1 MPCLTFCLHTWAE
14 GWSNQSM
21 SCQLQHVTTMI
32 SHRPQWRQYS
42 YVFSLTLSR
51 GKENSWR
58 NFPKVFSPVARGVI
72 AQTKS
77 VFVPTLSVAVPNSWA
92 VRERSVH
99 HHTRHLSQAW
109 RGTPRVHQRPL
120 ASIIPVCGSRE
131 VMKRIVQ
138 LWSVHRRTQG
148 TYQVKPTCSYWVW
161 LQKQEC
167 TIFTY
172 IYYML
177 YHSVRSF
184 SISQVDVHLEH
195 LYPNPLRRL
204 PSAILCEH
212 HVQKPPAE
220 LLQKHQ
226 WTLLSGSYFCKSWA
240 TRMLLANP
248 PHPIHPTKVGL
259 CGTIPTIQMYIR
271 ENDLQ

>member
-1 MPCLTFCLHTWAE
+1 MTW
-14 GWSNQSM
+14 
-21 SCQLQHVTTMI
+21 H
-32 SHRPQWRQYS
+32 
-42 YVFSLTLSR
+42 
-51 GKENSWR
+51 
-58 NFPKVFSPVARGVI
+58 
-72 AQTKS
+72 
-77 VFVPTLSVAVPNSWA
+77 
-92 VRERSVH
+92 
-99 HHTRHLSQAW
+99 
-109 RGTPRVHQRPL
+109 
-120 ASIIPVCGSRE
+120 
-131 VMKRIVQ
+131 
-138 LWSVHRRTQG
+138 TQG
-148 TYQVKPTCSYWVW
+148 TPATIGEHNPGVWVQGSHEKNSST
-161 LQKQEC
+161 LKCPSQNTRNISSE
-167 TIFTY
+167 TY
-172 IYYML
+172 MFLLGMTTKAGVHHIYYML

-259 CGTIPTIQMYIR
+259 CGTIPTFQIYIR
-271 ENDLQ
+271 ENDLTACQNSVLAPIPEFCAGSPKIGNKV